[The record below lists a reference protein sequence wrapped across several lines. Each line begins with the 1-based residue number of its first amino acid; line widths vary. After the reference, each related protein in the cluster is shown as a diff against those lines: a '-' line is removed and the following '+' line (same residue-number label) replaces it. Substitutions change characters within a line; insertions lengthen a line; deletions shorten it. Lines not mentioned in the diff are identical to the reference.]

1 MDLWTNDSANFT
13 AMSNGN
19 YDYLNTNSPVNR
31 WAVAIGQG
39 PHSLDMS
46 EVFRFTFAIVG
57 GDDEDDLLKNA
68 DAARNMYKTLP
79 DKTPINVAP
88 ASFGKIKALYR

>member
-1 MDLWTNDSANFT
+1 
-13 AMSNGN
+13 
-19 YDYLNTNSPVNR
+19 
-31 WAVAIGQG
+31 
-39 PHSLDMS
+39 MS

-68 DAARNMYKTLP
+68 DEARNKYKALP

-88 ASFGKIKALYR
+88 TSFGKIKALYR